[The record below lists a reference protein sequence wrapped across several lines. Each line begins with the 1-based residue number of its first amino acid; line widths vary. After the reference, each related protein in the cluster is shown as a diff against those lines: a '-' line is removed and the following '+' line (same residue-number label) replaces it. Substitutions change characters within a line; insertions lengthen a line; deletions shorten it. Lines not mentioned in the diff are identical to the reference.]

1 MSGMKHIVT
10 GQKQNANRRKNA
22 FARDERG
29 AALVEFAI
37 ILPMML
43 LIFAVIIEGSR
54 MMISFQAAISGV
66 RDATRYLSRVAPVDI
81 CSSGGSVA
89 GYSNQL
95 QTIVSQGISGNSVF
109 PTSVTVNFVTPSF
122 SCVAGTYRISPA
134 GVAQVTANV
143 TITFPFAGLFT
154 LNGGNLPQITTNVT
168 DAARI
173 FGT

>member
-1 MSGMKHIVT
+1 MKHNPA
-10 GQKQNANRRKNA
+10 KQGRNANRGRRS
-22 FARDERG
+22 FMREERG

-81 CSSGGSVA
+81 CSTSGGSVA
-89 GYSNQL
+89 SYSAQL
-95 QTIVSQGISGNSVF
+95 HTIVSQGISGNSVF
-109 PTSVTVNFVTPSF
+109 PTAVTVNFVTPSF
-122 SCVAGTYRISPA
+122 NCVAGTYRVNPA

-154 LNGGNLPQITTNVT
+154 LNGQNLPQITTNVT

>member
-1 MSGMKHIVT
+1 MSGMEHKSTIA
-10 GQKQNANRRKNA
+10 GRNSRRCKNA

-43 LIFAVIIEGSR
+43 LLFAVIIEGSR

-89 GYSNQL
+89 GYSTQL

-109 PTSVTVNFVTPSF
+109 PTAVTVNFVTPSF
-122 SCVAGTYRISPA
+122 SCVAGTYRVSPA

-143 TITFPFAGLFT
+143 TITFPFAGLFPLT
-154 LNGGNLPQITTNVT
+154 GGNLPQITTNVT

>member
-1 MSGMKHIVT
+1 MSGMK
-10 GQKQNANRRKNA
+10 QKSTIQNRTARRAKSA
-22 FARDERG
+22 FVGDERG

-37 ILPMML
+37 ILPIML
-43 LIFAVIIEGSR
+43 LLFAVIIEGSR

-66 RDATRYLSRVAPVDI
+66 RDATRYLSRVVPVNI

-89 GYSNQL
+89 GYSTQL

-109 PTSVTVNFVTPSF
+109 PTAVTVNFVTPSF
-122 SCVAGTYRISPA
+122 SCVAGTYRVSPA
-134 GVAQVTANV
+134 AVAQVTANV
-143 TITFPFAGLFT
+143 TITFPFAGVFA